1 MTYIKPSE
9 LSYKWKLPLLLEAV
23 NEVLNNPS
31 IIYSLR
37 YSKDLDT
44 EEEFIA
50 ALSIEKGA
58 DEDGNA
64 IYLDSSEWPSQ
75 LTWSAVKTKWDEKI
89 AGQDLRDL
97 RGLRNDKLAATDWM
111 ANSDV
116 TMTDNW
122 KTYRQELR
130 DLPANTKDPANPTWP
145 TEPT

>member
-1 MTYIKPSE
+1 M
-9 LSYKWKLPLLLEAV
+9 
-23 NEVLNNPS
+23 
-31 IIYSLR
+31 
-37 YSKDLDT
+37 DT
-44 EEEFIA
+44 EEEFKQ
-50 ALSIEKGA
+50 ALSIEKGV
-58 DEDGNA
+58 DETDTI
-64 IYLDSSEWPSQ
+64 IYKDSSEWPSK

-116 TMTDNW
+116 TMTDAW

-130 DLPANTKDPANPTWP
+130 DLPANTTDPTNPKWP

>member
-1 MTYIKPSE
+1 MTYLKPSE

-97 RGLRNDKLAATDWM
+97 RGLRNDKLASTDWM

-116 TMTDNW
+116 TMTDAW